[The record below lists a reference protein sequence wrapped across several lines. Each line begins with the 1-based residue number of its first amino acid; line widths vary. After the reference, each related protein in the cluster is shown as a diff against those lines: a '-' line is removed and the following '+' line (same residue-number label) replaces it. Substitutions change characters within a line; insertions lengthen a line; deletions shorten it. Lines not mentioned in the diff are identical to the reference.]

1 MLELNMK
8 LSVNRNSLNII
19 QRLKGHTDAN
29 VMGKSLKHM
38 HVRVL

>member
-8 LSVNRNSLNII
+8 LSVNRNSLNI
-19 QRLKGHTDAN
+19 QRLKGRIDAN